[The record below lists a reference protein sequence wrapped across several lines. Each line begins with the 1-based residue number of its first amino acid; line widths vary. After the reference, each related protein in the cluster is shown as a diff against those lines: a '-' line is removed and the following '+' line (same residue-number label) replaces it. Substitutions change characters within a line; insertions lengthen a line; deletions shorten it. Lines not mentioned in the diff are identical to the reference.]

1 MQRVLSSTYGAGR
14 ADVGQ
19 ACRQISQLPQVA
31 FKGVSLGFVV
41 PSVKG
46 RLVTI
51 SARKTQDPQPFVK
64 IVVFLP
70 YQPNP
75 ALCATARSTIR
86 PVSTD
91 SRVSIVSTSWRACA
105 RSRVGT

>member
-14 ADVGQ
+14 AAVGQ
-19 ACRQISQLPQVA
+19 ACRQISQLPQLA
-31 FKGVSLGFVV
+31 FKGVSERFFK
-41 PSVKG
+41 PSTKG

-51 SARKTQDPQPFVK
+51 SARKTHDPHPFVK

-75 ALCATARSTIR
+75 ARCATARSTIR
-86 PVSTD
+86 PVSTNN
-91 SRVSIVSTSWRACA
+91 RVSTFSTSLRP
-105 RSRVGT
+105 

>member
-19 ACRQISQLPQVA
+19 ACRQISQLPQFA
-31 FKGVSLGFVV
+31 FKGVSYRFVA
-41 PSVKG
+41 PSVRG

-51 SARKTQDPQPFVK
+51 SARKTQDPQPFVM

-75 ALCATARSTIR
+75 ALCATVRSTIR
-86 PVSTD
+86 PVSTN
-91 SRVSIVSTSWRACA
+91 SRVSTFSTSSRA
-105 RSRVGT
+105 